1 MRSKNTFYLIFWLAG
16 CLFVLGY
23 LCLTR
28 RVVLDPKYIIS
39 FSTSAFGVSVA
50 SFLSQISEEFNVKKA
65 LRIIL
70 DFLAYL
76 FMGLT
81 MFALVVFPF
90 VIKSINFIPVS
101 NCLTLW
107 SLALIFMST
116 VLKELKYNL
125 LSRRKKDE
133 EKVKEEKVK
142 VESKLKAA
150 AKEVQALP

>member
-1 MRSKNTFYLIFWLAG
+1 
-16 CLFVLGY
+16 
-23 LCLTR
+23 
-28 RVVLDPKYIIS
+28 VVLDPKYIIS